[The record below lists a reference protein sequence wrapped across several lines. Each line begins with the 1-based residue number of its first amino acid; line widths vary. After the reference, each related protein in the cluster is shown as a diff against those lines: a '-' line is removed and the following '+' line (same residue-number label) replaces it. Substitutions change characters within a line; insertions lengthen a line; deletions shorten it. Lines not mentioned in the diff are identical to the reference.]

1 MRLNKEEL
9 YDADLIM
16 DLYEERAAIIQYDG
30 GYPRELAAH
39 MAATALGFQSKG
51 KLLTWVKDL
60 RKGNHNYV

>member
-1 MRLNKEEL
+1 MRLTTEEL

-30 GYPRELAAH
+30 GFPREEAEH
-39 MAATALGFQSKG
+39 MAAVALGFDSKN
-51 KLLTWVKDL
+51 KLLTWVKDI